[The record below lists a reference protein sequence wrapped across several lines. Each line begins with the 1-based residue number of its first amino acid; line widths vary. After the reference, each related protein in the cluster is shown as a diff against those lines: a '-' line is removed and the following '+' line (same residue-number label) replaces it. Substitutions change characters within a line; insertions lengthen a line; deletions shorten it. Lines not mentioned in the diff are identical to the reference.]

1 MMRNKAARDGRQ
13 GNLTWEEIVSN
24 LRPFAICSHGKE
36 EVRLFA
42 YTTYGQGILEQLIHV
57 SGASTMSGGK
67 DDGASSL
74 SKIIY
79 AFIKDIVAQ
88 AFVVVCPEHFL
99 IVSDPVE
106 IALLNAGPAINNVL
120 LIESSCTK
128 DVDVGG
134 TDVKAIGIIESL
146 GDLF

>member
-1 MMRNKAARDGRQ
+1 
-13 GNLTWEEIVSN
+13 
-24 LRPFAICSHGKE
+24 
-36 EVRLFA
+36 
-42 YTTYGQGILEQLIHV
+42 
-57 SGASTMSGGK
+57 MSGGK

-74 SKIIY
+74 SKITY
-79 AFIKDIVAQ
+79 GFIKDIVAQ
-88 AFVVVCPEHFL
+88 AFVLVCPEHFL

-106 IALLNAGPAINNVL
+106 IALLNAGPAIDNVL